1 MIGFALGERAGDDDG
16 SCPADRLAMMKSDG
30 RALMSPARVRS
41 PRRSETTERAPL
53 ATSPQG
59 RKRALGAVAL
69 VAALLSGAVPTTA
82 PAAHAAGYPS
92 WDEVEAARSST
103 AASAAASARI
113 DSLLDDLQARA
124 NSAGEEAIIASSA
137 AAQAADAEAASSARA
152 DSLTGALAEA
162 GEQAAEGRDQLGRI
176 AAQLYRS
183 GAADMTRVFLAAE
196 PEITGA
202 DESESLLRQLGTASR
217 VSELAATLRESA
229 LAEQQ
234 MVSGLAA
241 DARAAQR
248 ERARLADTAEATRR
262 AAERASAAADAE
274 VDAQRAAA
282 ETLFAQLAVLR
293 NSTAEIE
300 RAYRAGVAQDASYAE
315 QKAAAEKA
323 AADAAAGGS
332 GSGGAGGGAG
342 GGSTPPNP
350 SIPEVPASGAIVD
363 PVAARAYA
371 AAAVSQRGWSTA
383 QYDCLVKL
391 WNRESRWRVDA
402 HNRSSDAYGIPQ
414 AAPGSKMSSVGADW
428 RTNAATQIEWGLG
441 YISNRYNDPC
451 GAWQHSEDH
460 NWY

>member
-1 MIGFALGERAGDDDG
+1 MKYAHGLER
-16 SCPADRLAMMKSDG
+16 PLLA
-30 RALMSPARVRS
+30 RAR
-41 PRRSETTERAPL
+41 PRTVSA
-53 ATSPQG
+53 
-59 RKRALGAVAL
+59 
-69 VAALLSGAVPTTA
+69 A
-82 PAAHAAGYPS
+82 PAALVVLALLGALVGVPTVAHAAEYPS
-92 WDEVEAARSST
+92 WDEVEAAQSST

-124 NSAGEEAIIASSA
+124 NSAGEEAIVAGSV
-137 AAQAADAEAASSARA
+137 AAQAEEAEAASSARA
-152 DSLTGALAEA
+152 DSLSGALAEA

-196 PEITGA
+196 PEAAGA

-217 VSELAATLRESA
+217 VSELAASLRESA
-229 LAEQQ
+229 LSQQ
-234 MVSGLAA
+234 QLVSGLTAE
-241 DARAAQR
+241 ARAAQR
-248 ERARLADTAEATRR
+248 ERAKLAETAESARLAAEG
-262 AAERASAAADAE
+262 AAAA
-274 VDAQRAAA
+274 AAA
-282 ETLFAQLAVLR
+282 ELEQQRSAADTLFAQLAVLR

-300 RAYRAGVAQDASYAE
+300 RAYRAGVAQEASYAE

-323 AADAAAGGS
+323 AADAAANGAGSAPGSGGGGTGTNSGS
-332 GSGGAGGGAG
+332 GSGSAGGAG
-342 GGSTPPNP
+342 GVTPPAP
-350 SIPEVPASGAIVD
+350 SVPEAPPSGAIVD

-371 AAAVSQRGWSTA
+371 AGAVSRRGWSTA

-414 AAPGSKMSSVGADW
+414 AAPGSQMSSAGADW

-441 YISNRYNDPC
+441 YISNRYDDPC